1 MFTAVLPEDRP
12 MTSRLVAVSAALLL
26 SFANVPAY
34 SQTRSATDPGTKSG
48 NQVQPQG
55 ETGPINT
62 TSGGAPASSPQGDTP
77 GGMQAAPQGSGKS
90 VKTETSGEPVADHK
104 K

>member
-1 MFTAVLPEDRP
+1 MSNKL
-12 MTSRLVAVSAALLL
+12 LAVSTAFLL
-26 SFANVPAY
+26 SFFGCATAYPQSKSPTNAN
-34 SQTRSATDPGTKSG
+34 TKSG

-62 TSGGAPASSPQGDTP
+62 QPGGAPASSPQGDTP
-77 GGMQAAPQGSGKS
+77 GGMQSAPQGSGVP
-90 VKTETSGEPVADHK
+90 VKTETSGEPTASPK

>member
-1 MFTAVLPEDRP
+1 MPSKL
-12 MTSRLVAVSAALLL
+12 LAVSAALLL
-26 SFANVPAY
+26 SFANAPAH
-34 SQTRSATDPGTKSG
+34 SQSNTANPGTKSG
-48 NQVQPQG
+48 NQTQPQG

-62 TSGGAPASSPQGDTP
+62 QPGGAPASSPQGDTP

-90 VKTETSGEPVADHK
+90 VKTETSGEPTAGPK